1 MERVLN
7 EDEKDARFSVLYRDD
22 NRTIWAKI
30 ADEELTVYDSGSKDK
45 FHLINI
51 DFERALSVSAMQVG
65 PELGATNEDELA
77 QVLITEFGTVDGYDR
92 LCDFLKECG
101 FDYKDK
107 RMLYNG
113 PDDNPKG
120 SDYLSYVEIG
130 GGKMSLSVYH
140 RRMFGSGID
149 EDEIEIEPV
158 SVGKLKKALGVESDI
173 DLWQKV
179 YNKFGVWDGH
189 KRLEEYSDNIKRTEY
204 QERFWDVSDEEWKEL
219 KDRGLVPDR
228 NSEKCWAK
236 FDELM
241 QTPVKEK
248 GMTFDDDT
256 ILFMGKMDLVGF
268 GKKFPGE
275 ADWYMIM
282 SE

>member
-7 EDEKDARFSVLYRDD
+7 DNEKDTRSSVLYRND

-65 PELGATNEDELA
+65 LELGATNEDELV
-77 QVLITEFGTVDGYDR
+77 QVLITEFGTVDGCDR
-92 LCDFLKECG
+92 LCDLLKECG

-120 SDYLSYVEIG
+120 CDYLSYVEIG
-130 GGKMSLSVYH
+130 GGRMSLSVYR
-140 RRMFGSGID
+140 RRMFGCGVD

-158 SVGKLKKALGVESDI
+158 SVSKLKKALGVGSDGE
-173 DLWQKV
+173 LWQEV

-204 QERFWDVSDEEWKEL
+204 QERFWDVSDEKWKEL

-228 NSEKCWAK
+228 NSAKCRAK

-241 QTPVKEK
+241 HTPVKEE

-268 GKKFPGE
+268 SEKFPGE